1 MLNKYYC
8 VKFQV
13 EALYLTYGILFGVGA
28 SLAYTPSLAVLCLYF
43 KDRLGLVNGF
53 VTAGD

>member
-1 MLNKYYC
+1 
-8 VKFQV
+8 V

-43 KDRLGLVNGF
+43 RDRLGMVNGF
-53 VTAGD
+53 VTAGKLNLEKS